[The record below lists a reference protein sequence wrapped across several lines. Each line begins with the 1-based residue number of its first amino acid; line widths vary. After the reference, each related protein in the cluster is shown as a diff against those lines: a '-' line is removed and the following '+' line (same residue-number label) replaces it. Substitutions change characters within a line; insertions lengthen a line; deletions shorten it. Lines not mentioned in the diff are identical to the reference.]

1 MQHTEAPKP
10 TVALTETPGVERRFL
25 EVLDDTI
32 RADIE
37 SGAYHGANVI
47 VARHGEI
54 ALRGSYGVADVDTG
68 RPTRRDDVYRILSM
82 SKGFTNALVL
92 RALSEGRLMLSTRV
106 VDLVPEFFGTEPFR
120 AARKD
125 RINLAH
131 LLTHR
136 AGMPATP
143 NPGLGPEGFAVLA
156 DVIEALAGVDVVHE
170 PGTNLNYSAAINHAL
185 MGEMARRAYGA
196 DSFRE
201 LMREK
206 VFGPAGMTHTRFGMP
221 AEWRDRGVPLKVI
234 VANDSWLKPEDI
246 ECLNGV
252 IDREDAEMPWVGAVS
267 TIDDVFAFTE
277 LLRNKGRTASGEQL
291 IGESVLDFATTNQT
305 GEQINDLYG
314 MVAAA
319 RKWDLPPGNM
329 GLGMALAGTGTHA
342 RFFGPFVSPR
352 TFGSYGAGSSLLWVD
367 PVSGMSFCF
376 LSSGVMDEGD
386 NVARFQKLSS
396 IAASAAVTPV
406 RPAKGAGS

>member
-1 MQHTEAPKP
+1 MQHTSTQVTTP
-10 TVALTETPGVERRFL
+10 TISEVPGLDRRFL
-25 EVLDDTI
+25 EVLDETI
-32 RADIE
+32 REDI
-37 SGAYHGANVI
+37 SRGDYHGANIV
-47 VARHGEI
+47 VARHGQV
-54 ALRGSYGVADVDTG
+54 ALRGSYGLADIQSQ
-68 RPTRRDDVYRILSM
+68 RPTKSDDVYRILSM
-82 SKGFTNALVL
+82 SKGFTNALIY

-106 VDLVPEFFGTEPFR
+106 VDLIPEFFGTEPFR

-125 RINLAH
+125 RINVAH

-156 DVIEALAGVDVVHE
+156 DVISALCGVDVVHE

-185 MGEMARRAYGA
+185 LGEMARRAYGA
-196 DSFRE
+196 ESFRE
-201 LMREK
+201 LMQDK
-206 VFGPAGMTHTRFGMP
+206 IFTPVGMKNTRFGMP
-221 AEWRDRGVPLKVI
+221 AELADRAVPLKVI

-246 ECLNGV
+246 ECLNEV
-252 IDREDAEMPWVGAVS
+252 IDRPDAEMPWVGAVS

-277 LLRNKGRTASGEQL
+277 MLRHRGRTASGEQI

-305 GEQINDLYG
+305 GNQINDLYG

-319 RKWDLPPGNM
+319 RKWELPPGNM
-329 GLGMALAGTGTHA
+329 GLGMALAGSGTHA

-367 PVSGMSFCF
+367 PVSDVSFCF

-386 NVARFQKLSS
+386 NVARFQKLST
-396 IAASAAVTPV
+396 IAASAV
-406 RPAKGAGS
+406 SDN

>member
-1 MQHTEAPKP
+1 MQHTDTPEP

-37 SGAYHGANVI
+37 SGAYHGANIV
-47 VARHGEI
+47 VARHGRV
-54 ALRGSYGVADVDTG
+54 ALRGTYGLADVRAG

-106 VDLVPEFFGTEPFR
+106 VDLIPEFFGTEPFR

-206 VFGPAGMTHTRFGMP
+206 VFDPIGMAHTRFGMP
-221 AEWRDRGVPLKVI
+221 GKWRDRGVPLKVI

-246 ECLNGV
+246 ECLNDV

-267 TIDDVFAFTE
+267 TIDDVFAFAE
-277 LLRNKGRTASGEQL
+277 MLRNKGRTASGEQL
-291 IGESVLDFATTNQT
+291 IGESVLEFAVTNQT
-305 GEQINDLYG
+305 GDQINDLYG

-342 RFFGPFVSPR
+342 RFFGPFVSPG

-396 IAASAAVTPV
+396 IAASAATSV
-406 RPAKGAGS
+406 

>member
-1 MQHTEAPKP
+1 MQHTEAPEP
-10 TVALTETPGVERRFL
+10 TVALTGTPGVERRLL
-25 EVLDDTI
+25 EVLDHTI
-32 RADIE
+32 RADIAD
-37 SGAYHGANVI
+37 GAYHGANII
-47 VARHGEI
+47 VARHGRV
-54 ALRGSYGVADVDTG
+54 ALRGTYGLADVDTG

-82 SKGFTNALVL
+82 SKGFTNALVF

-106 VDLVPEFFGTEPFR
+106 VDLIPEFFGTEPFR

-206 VFGPAGMTHTRFGMP
+206 VFDPVGMAHTRFGMP
-221 AEWRDRGVPLKVI
+221 EKWRDQGVPLKVI

-246 ECLNGV
+246 ECLNDV

-277 LLRNKGRTASGEQL
+277 MLRNKGRTASGEQL
-291 IGESVLDFATTNQT
+291 IGESVLDFAVTNQT
-305 GEQINDLYG
+305 GDQINDLYG

-342 RFFGPFVSPR
+342 RFFGPFVSPG

-367 PVSGMSFCF
+367 PASGMSFCF

-396 IAASAAVTPV
+396 IAASAATSV
-406 RPAKGAGS
+406 

>member
-1 MQHTEAPKP
+1 MQHTA
-10 TVALTETPGVERRFL
+10 VQETTITDVPGLERRFL
-25 EVLDDTI
+25 EVLDETI
-32 RADIE
+32 REDVE
-37 SGAYHGANVI
+37 RGEYHGANVV

-54 ALRGSYGVADVDTG
+54 ALRGSYGLADLDAG
-68 RPTRRDDVYRILSM
+68 RPTRPDDVYRILSM
-82 SKGFTNALVL
+82 SKGFTNALIY

-156 DVIEALAGVDVVHE
+156 DVISALSGVDVVHE

-196 DSFRE
+196 ESFRE
-201 LMREK
+201 LMQEK
-206 VFGPAGMTHTRFGMP
+206 IFEPIGMAHTRFGMP
-221 AEWRDRGVPLKVI
+221 AQWQDRAVPLKVI

-246 ECLNGV
+246 ECLNDV
-252 IDREDAEMPWVGAVS
+252 IDRPDAEMPWVGAVS
-267 TIDDVFAFTE
+267 TIDDVLAFTE
-277 LLRNKGRTASGEQL
+277 MLRHKGRTASGEQL

-329 GLGMALAGTGTHA
+329 GLGLALAGCGTHA

-367 PVSGMSFCF
+367 PVSDVTFCF

-386 NVARFQKLSS
+386 NVARFQKLST
-396 IAASAAVTPV
+396 IAASAVV
-406 RPAKGAGS
+406 SQ

>member
-1 MQHTEAPKP
+1 MQHT
-10 TVALTETPGVERRFL
+10 TVPETALTDVPGLERRFL
-25 EVLDDTI
+25 EVLDETI
-32 RADIE
+32 RQDIE
-37 SGAYHGANVI
+37 RGDYHGANVV

-54 ALRGSYGVADVDTG
+54 ALRGSYGLADVGTG

-82 SKGFTNALVL
+82 SKGFTNALVY
-92 RALSEGRLMLSTRV
+92 RALSEGKLMLSTRV
-106 VDLVPEFFGTEPFR
+106 VDLIPEFFGTEPFR

-125 RINLAH
+125 RIHLAH

-156 DVIEALAGVDVVHE
+156 DVIAALGGVDVVHE

-196 DSFRE
+196 ASFRE
-201 LMREK
+201 LMQEK
-206 VFGPAGMTHTRFGMP
+206 VFAPIGMEHTRFGTP
-221 AEWRDRGVPLKVI
+221 PEWQERAVPLKVI

-246 ECLNGV
+246 ECLNDV
-252 IDREDAEMPWVGAVS
+252 IDRPDAEMPWVGAVS

-277 LLRNKGRTASGEQL
+277 MLRHRGRTAAGEQL

-319 RKWDLPPGNM
+319 RKWDAPPGNM
-329 GLGMALAGTGTHA
+329 GLGLALAGTGTHA

-367 PVSGMSFCF
+367 PVSDVSFAF

-386 NVARFQKLSS
+386 NVARFQKLST
-396 IAASAAVTPV
+396 IAASAVV
-406 RPAKGAGS
+406 SE

>member
-1 MQHTEAPKP
+1 MQHTG
-10 TVALTETPGVERRFL
+10 TVTDVPGLERRFL
-25 EVLDDTI
+25 EILDETV

-37 SGAYHGANVI
+37 RGDYHGANLV
-47 VARHGEI
+47 VARHGRV
-54 ALRGSYGVADVDTG
+54 ALRGSYGLAEAGTG

-82 SKGFTNALVL
+82 SKGFTNALVF

-106 VDLVPEFFGTEPFR
+106 VDLIPEFLGTERFR

-125 RINLAH
+125 RINVAH

-156 DVIEALAGVDVVHE
+156 DVVEALGGVDVVHE

-185 MGEMARRAYGA
+185 LGEMARRAHGA
-196 DSFRE
+196 TSFRD
-201 LMREK
+201 LVQDK
-206 VFGPAGMTHTRFGMP
+206 VFAPVGMTHSRFGMP
-221 AEWRDRGVPLKVI
+221 AEWQDRAVPLKVI
-234 VANDSWLKPEDI
+234 AADGSWLEPADI
-246 ECLNGV
+246 ECLNDV
-252 IDREDAEMPWVGAVS
+252 IDRPDAELPWVGAVS

-277 LLRNKGRTASGEQL
+277 MLRRRGRTSAGEQL
-291 IGESVLDFATTNQT
+291 IGESVLDVATTNQT
-305 GEQINDLYG
+305 GDEINDLYA

-319 RKWDLPPGNM
+319 RRWDLPPGNM
-329 GLGMALAGTGTHA
+329 GLGLALAGTGTHA

-367 PVSGMSFCF
+367 PVSDVSFCF

-386 NVARFQKLSS
+386 NVARFQRLSS
-396 IAASAAVTPV
+396 IAASAVV
-406 RPAKGAGS
+406 GGAGSKTHS

>member
-1 MQHTEAPKP
+1 MQHTAVQR
-10 TVALTETPGVERRFL
+10 TTITDVPGFERRFL
-25 EVLDDTI
+25 EVLDETI
-32 RADIE
+32 REDVE
-37 SGAYHGANVI
+37 RGEYHGANVV

-54 ALRGSYGVADVDTG
+54 ALRGSYGLADLDAG
-68 RPTRRDDVYRILSM
+68 RPTRPDDVYRILSM
-82 SKGFTNALVL
+82 SKGFTNALVY

-106 VDLVPEFFGTEPFR
+106 VDLIPEFFGAEPFR
-120 AARKD
+120 AVRKD

-156 DVIEALAGVDVVHE
+156 DVIAALSGVDVVHE

-196 DSFRE
+196 ASFRE
-201 LMREK
+201 LMQEK
-206 VFGPAGMTHTRFGMP
+206 IFEPIGMAHTRFGMP
-221 AEWRDRGVPLKVI
+221 PQWQDRAVPLKVI

-246 ECLNGV
+246 ECLNDV
-252 IDREDAEMPWVGAVS
+252 IDRPDAEMPWVGAVS
-267 TIDDVFAFTE
+267 TIDDVLAFTE
-277 LLRNKGRTASGEQL
+277 MLRHKGRTASGEQL

-314 MVAAA
+314 MVATA

-329 GLGMALAGTGTHA
+329 GLGLALAGTGTHA

-367 PVSGMSFCF
+367 PVSDVTFCF

-386 NVARFQKLSS
+386 NVARFQKLST
-396 IAASAAVTPV
+396 IAASAVI
-406 RPAKGAGS
+406 SE

>member
-1 MQHTEAPKP
+1 MQHTA
-10 TVALTETPGVERRFL
+10 VQETTITDVPGLEGRFL
-25 EVLDDTI
+25 ELLDETV
-32 RADIE
+32 REDIE
-37 SGAYHGANVI
+37 RGEYHGANVV

-54 ALRGSYGVADVDTG
+54 ALRGSYGLADLDAG
-68 RPTRRDDVYRILSM
+68 RPTRPDDVYRILSM
-82 SKGFTNALVL
+82 SKGFTNALIH
-92 RALSEGRLMLSTRV
+92 RALSEGKLMLSTRV
-106 VDLVPEFFGTEPFR
+106 VDLIPEFLGTEPFR

-125 RINLAH
+125 RINLGH

-156 DVIEALAGVDVVHE
+156 DVIAALGGVDVVHE

-196 DSFRE
+196 ASFRA
-201 LMREK
+201 LMQEK
-206 VFGPAGMTHTRFGMP
+206 VFGPIGMEHTRFGMP
-221 AEWRDRGVPLKVI
+221 DEWQDRAVPLKVI

-246 ECLNGV
+246 ECLNDV
-252 IDREDAEMPWVGAVS
+252 IDRPDAEMPWVGAVS

-277 LLRNKGRTASGEQL
+277 MLRNKGRTAAGEQL

-314 MVAAA
+314 MVATA

-329 GLGMALAGTGTHA
+329 GLGPALAGTGTHA

-367 PVSGMSFCF
+367 PVSGVSFCF

-386 NVARFQKLSS
+386 NVARFQKLST
-396 IAASAAVTPV
+396 IAASAVI
-406 RPAKGAGS
+406 SE

>member
-1 MQHTEAPKP
+1 MQHTDAPEP

-25 EVLDDTI
+25 EVLDDTV
-32 RADIE
+32 RADIAD
-37 SGAYHGANVI
+37 GAYHGANII
-47 VARHGEI
+47 VARHGRV
-54 ALRGSYGVADVDTG
+54 ALRGTYGLSDVDTG

-82 SKGFTNALVL
+82 SKGLTNALVF

-106 VDLVPEFFGTEPFR
+106 VDIIPEFFGTEPFR

-206 VFGPAGMTHTRFGMP
+206 VFDPVGMTHTRFGMP
-221 AEWRDRGVPLKVI
+221 GEWRDRGVPLKVI

-246 ECLNGV
+246 ECLNDV

-267 TIDDVFAFTE
+267 TVDDVFAFTE
-277 LLRNKGRTASGEQL
+277 MLRNKGRTASGEQL
-291 IGESVLDFATTNQT
+291 IGESVLDFAVTNRT
-305 GEQINDLYG
+305 GDQINDLYG

-342 RFFGPFVSPR
+342 RFFGPFVSPG

-396 IAASAAVTPV
+396 IAASAATSV
-406 RPAKGAGS
+406 

>member
-1 MQHTEAPKP
+1 
-10 TVALTETPGVERRFL
+10 
-25 EVLDDTI
+25 
-32 RADIE
+32 
-37 SGAYHGANVI
+37 
-47 VARHGEI
+47 
-54 ALRGSYGVADVDTG
+54 
-68 RPTRRDDVYRILSM
+68 M
-82 SKGFTNALVL
+82 SKGFTNALVF
-92 RALSEGRLMLSTRV
+92 RALSEGKLMLSTRV
-106 VDLVPEFFGTEPFR
+106 VDLIPEFLGDEPFR
-120 AARKD
+120 AVRKD

-143 NPGLGPEGFAVLA
+143 NPGLGPDGFAVLA
-156 DVIEALAGVDVVHE
+156 DVIDALGCLDAVHE

-185 MGEMARRAYGA
+185 LGEMARPAYGST
-196 DSFRE
+196 SFRQ
-201 LMREK
+201 LVYDK
-206 VFGPAGMTHTRFGMP
+206 VFAPIGMARTRFGLP
-221 AEWRDRGVPLKVI
+221 AEWQDDAVPLKV
-234 VANDSWLKPEDI
+234 VAAGDSWLKPEDI

-252 IDREDAEMPWVGAVS
+252 ITRDDAEMPWVGAVS

-277 LLRNKGRTASGEQL
+277 VLRERGRTASGEQL

-305 GEQINDLYG
+305 GDEINDLYG
-314 MVAAA
+314 MVAEA
-319 RKWDLPPGNM
+319 RRWDLPPGNM

-367 PVSGMSFCF
+367 PASGVTFCF

-396 IAASAAVTPV
+396 ITASAV
-406 RPAKGAGS
+406 RSR

>member
-1 MQHTEAPKP
+1 MQHTDAPEP

-25 EVLDDTI
+25 EVLDDTV
-32 RADIE
+32 RADIAD
-37 SGAYHGANVI
+37 GAYHGANII
-47 VARHGEI
+47 VARHGRV
-54 ALRGSYGVADVDTG
+54 ALRGTYGLSDVDTG

-82 SKGFTNALVL
+82 SKGFTNALVF

-106 VDLVPEFFGTEPFR
+106 VDIIPEFFGTEPFR

-170 PGTNLNYSAAINHAL
+170 PGTNLNYSAAINHTL

-206 VFGPAGMTHTRFGMP
+206 VFDPVGMTHTRFGMP
-221 AEWRDRGVPLKVI
+221 GEWRDRGVPLKVI

-246 ECLNGV
+246 ECLNDV

-267 TIDDVFAFTE
+267 TVDDVFAFTE
-277 LLRNKGRTASGEQL
+277 MLRNKGRTASGEQL
-291 IGESVLDFATTNQT
+291 IGESVLDFAVTNRT
-305 GEQINDLYG
+305 GDQINDLYG

-342 RFFGPFVSPR
+342 RFFGPFVSPG

-396 IAASAAVTPV
+396 IAASAATSV
-406 RPAKGAGS
+406 

>member
-1 MQHTEAPKP
+1 MQQI
-10 TVALTETPGVERRFL
+10 ALPETTITDIPGIEPRFL
-25 EVLDDTI
+25 KVLDETI
-32 RADIE
+32 RADIDR
-37 SGAYHGANVI
+37 GDYHGANII

-54 ALRGSYGVADVDTG
+54 AMRGSYGMAEVATN
-68 RPTRRDDVYRILSM
+68 RPTRSDDVYRILSM
-82 SKGFTNALVL
+82 SKGFTNVL
-92 RALSEGRLMLSTRV
+92 IYRALSEGKLMLSTRV
-106 VDLVPEFFGTEPFR
+106 VDLIPEFFGTEPFR

-143 NPGLGPEGFAVLA
+143 NPGVGPEGFAVLA
-156 DVIEALAGVDVVHE
+156 DVISALCGVDVINE

-201 LMREK
+201 LMQEK
-206 VFGPAGMTHTRFGMP
+206 VFGPIGMENTRFGMP
-221 AEWRDRGVPLKVI
+221 ADWQERAVPLKVI
-234 VANDSWLKPEDI
+234 EANDSWLKPEDI
-246 ECLNGV
+246 ECLNDV
-252 IDREDAEMPWVGAVS
+252 IDRPDAEMPWVGAVS
-267 TIDDVFAFTE
+267 TIEDVFAFTE
-277 LLRNKGRTASGEQL
+277 VLRNKGRTANGEQL
-291 IGESVLDFATTNQT
+291 FGESVLDFATTNQT
-305 GEQINDLYG
+305 GEEINDLYG

-319 RKWDLPPGNM
+319 RSWDLPPGNM
-329 GLGMALAGTGTHA
+329 GLGMALAGSGTHA

-367 PVSGMSFCF
+367 PVSGLSFSF

-386 NVARFQKLSS
+386 NVARFQKLST
-396 IAASAAVTPV
+396 IAASAVIS
-406 RPAKGAGS
+406 K

>member
-1 MQHTEAPKP
+1 MCADDAPQ
-10 TVALTETPGVERRFL
+10 TTISDVPGMERRFL
-25 EVLDDTI
+25 EILDDTI
-32 RADIE
+32 REDIAR
-37 SGAYHGANVI
+37 GDYHGANI
-47 VARHGEI
+47 TVARHGRI
-54 ALRGSYGVADVDTG
+54 ALRGAYGRSDTDTD
-68 RPTRRDDVYRILSM
+68 RPTAGGDIYRILSM

-92 RALSEGRLMLSTRV
+92 RALSEGKLMLSTRV
-106 VDLVPEFFGTEPFR
+106 VDLIPEFFGPEPFR
-120 AARKD
+120 AARKE
-125 RINLAH
+125 RINVAH

-143 NPGLGPEGFAVLA
+143 NPGLGPDKFAVLA
-156 DVIEALAGVDVVHE
+156 DVIAALGAVDVVQE

-185 MGEMARRAYGA
+185 LGEMARRAYGA
-196 DSFRE
+196 ESFRE
-201 LMREK
+201 LVHEK
-206 VFGPAGMTHTRFGMP
+206 VFSPIGMVHTRFGLVP
-221 AEWRDRGVPLKVI
+221 EWKDRAVPLKV
-234 VANDSWLKPEDI
+234 VTANDSWLEPEDI
-246 ECLNGV
+246 ECLNDV
-252 IDREDAEMPWVGAVS
+252 IDRPDAEMPWVGAVS

-277 LLRNKGRTASGEQL
+277 MLRNRGRSPDGEQL

-305 GEQINDLYG
+305 GDDINDLYG

-319 RKWDLPPGNM
+319 RSWDLPPGNM

-367 PVSGMSFCF
+367 PVSEVSFCF

-396 IAASAAVTPV
+396 IAASAV
-406 RPAKGAGS
+406 RSL

>member
-1 MQHTEAPKP
+1 MQHTA
-10 TVALTETPGVERRFL
+10 VQETNITDIPGLERRFL
-25 EVLDDTI
+25 EVLDGTI
-32 RADIE
+32 RADIAR
-37 SGAYHGANVI
+37 GDYHGANVI

-54 ALRGSYGVADVDTG
+54 AMRGSYGLAEVNTV
-68 RPTRRDDVYRILSM
+68 RPTQPNDVYRILSM
-82 SKGFTNALVL
+82 SKGFTNALVF
-92 RALSEGRLMLSTRV
+92 RALSEGKLMLSTRV
-106 VDLVPEFFGTEPFR
+106 VDLIPEFFGAEPFR

-156 DVIEALAGVDVVHE
+156 DVIAALGGVDVVHE

-196 DSFRE
+196 ASFRE
-201 LMREK
+201 LMQEK
-206 VFGPAGMTHTRFGMP
+206 VFAPIGMAHTRFGMS
-221 AEWRDRGVPLKVI
+221 AEWQERAVPLKVI
-234 VANDSWLKPEDI
+234 VANDSWLKAEDI
-246 ECLNGV
+246 ECLNDV
-252 IDREDAEMPWVGAVS
+252 IDRPDAEMPWVGAVS

-277 LLRNKGRTASGEQL
+277 MLRNKGRTANGEQL

-319 RKWDLPPGNM
+319 RNWDLPPGNM
-329 GLGMALAGTGTHA
+329 GLGLALAGTGTHA

-367 PVSGMSFCF
+367 PVSGVSFCF

-386 NVARFQKLSS
+386 NVARFQQLST
-396 IAASAAVTPV
+396 IAASAVIS
-406 RPAKGAGS
+406 K

>member
-1 MQHTEAPKP
+1 VQHTA
-10 TVALTETPGVERRFL
+10 VQETTATITDVPGLERRFL
-25 EVLDDTI
+25 EVLDETI
-32 RADIE
+32 RQDIE
-37 SGAYHGANVI
+37 RGEYHGANVV
-47 VARHGEI
+47 VARHGEV
-54 ALRGSYGVADVDTG
+54 ALRGSYGLADLAAG
-68 RPTRRDDVYRILSM
+68 RPTRPDDVYRILSM
-82 SKGFTNALVL
+82 SKGFTNALIF

-106 VDLVPEFFGTEPFR
+106 VDLIPEFFGTEPFR

-143 NPGLGPEGFAVLA
+143 NPGLGPEGFGVLA
-156 DVIEALAGVDVVHE
+156 DVISALCGVDVVHE

-196 DSFRE
+196 ESFRE
-201 LMREK
+201 LMQEK
-206 VFGPAGMTHTRFGMP
+206 VFGPVGMEHTRFGMP
-221 AEWRDRGVPLKVI
+221 PQWQDRAVPLKVI

-246 ECLNGV
+246 ECLNDV
-252 IDREDAEMPWVGAVS
+252 IDRPDAEMPWVGAVS
-267 TIDDVFAFTE
+267 TIDDVLAFTE
-277 LLRNKGRTASGEQL
+277 MLRNRGRTTSGEQI

-329 GLGMALAGTGTHA
+329 GLGMALAGSGTHA

-367 PVSGMSFCF
+367 PVSGVSFCF

-386 NVARFQKLSS
+386 NVARFQKLST
-396 IAASAAVTPV
+396 IAASAVI
-406 RPAKGAGS
+406 SE

>member
-1 MQHTEAPKP
+1 MQQTTLP
-10 TVALTETPGVERRFL
+10 ETTITDIPGIERRFL
-25 EVLDDTI
+25 EVLDETI
-32 RADIE
+32 RADINR
-37 SGAYHGANVI
+37 GDYHGANII

-54 ALRGSYGVADVDTG
+54 ALRGSYGQAEVATD
-68 RPTRRDDVYRILSM
+68 RPTRSDDVYRILSM
-82 SKGFTNALVL
+82 SKGFTNVL
-92 RALSEGRLMLSTRV
+92 IYRALSEGKLMLSTRV
-106 VDLVPEFFGTEPFR
+106 VDLIPEFFGTEPFR

-143 NPGLGPEGFAVLA
+143 NPGVGPEGFAVLA
-156 DVIEALAGVDVVHE
+156 DVISALCGVDVIND

-201 LMREK
+201 LMQEK
-206 VFGPAGMTHTRFGMP
+206 VFGPIGMTHTRFGMP
-221 AEWRDRGVPLKVI
+221 ADWQPKAVPLKVI
-234 VANDSWLKPEDI
+234 EANDSWLKPEDI
-246 ECLNGV
+246 ECLNDV
-252 IDREDAEMPWVGAVS
+252 IDRPDAEMPWVGAVS
-267 TIDDVFAFTE
+267 TIEDVFAFTE
-277 LLRNKGRTASGEQL
+277 VLRNRGRTTNGEQL
-291 IGESVLDFATTNQT
+291 FGESVLDFATTNQT
-305 GEQINDLYG
+305 GEEINDLYG

-319 RKWDLPPGNM
+319 RSWDLPPGNM
-329 GLGMALAGTGTHA
+329 GLGMALAGIGTHA

-367 PVSGMSFCF
+367 PVSGLSFCF

-386 NVARFQKLSS
+386 NVARFQKLST
-396 IAASAAVTPV
+396 IAASAVIS
-406 RPAKGAGS
+406 K